1 MKKSGGKEI
10 KNKIAVFISGRGS
23 NLRSIINYSAKKKIS
38 YRVELVISNK
48 KNAKGLILAKKN
60 AIKNYSIDFTE
71 SKKLTDIVLNLL
83 EKNHIKLV
91 CLAGFMRILPVYFIK
106 SFKGKILNI
115 HPSLLPKYKG
125 LNTHERVINNEE
137 KFTGCTVHYVNKFLD
152 AGKIIMQKR
161 VRIQKKDN
169 PKSIEK
175 KVLKIEHKIYPL
187 AIIKVLSNL

>member
-23 NLRSIINYSAKKKIS
+23 NLRSIINYSAKKKFS

-125 LNTHERVINNEE
+125 LNTHERVIHNEE